1 MSNIASNIEA
11 VEPKGTSIEQIDSTP
26 EVLLE
31 VAPPQPVNAPR
42 PHYRDTVGLDGNL
55 PLLPKLLAALKKRT
69 ETAPN
74 YYGEPGQGDARI
86 VSIIS
91 VIVFIGLWALV
102 TGSGWIKPLFLPS
115 PMSVVDRLGDLAVN
129 GFSGVSLGEH
139 LAASLTR
146 VFGAFALAALTAIP
160 LGILIGTNVW
170 VRGVLDPLIEFY
182 RPLPPL
188 AYLPLVIIWL
198 GIDETSKITLIFLAM
213 FAPIALSA
221 RAGVTSAKSE
231 QIQAA
236 YSMGANKFQV
246 LYHVI
251 IKSAMPEILTGLRIG
266 IGFGWTTLVASE
278 MVAAQAGIGFMVLN
292 AAEFLVTD
300 VVIAGIIII
309 GLIAYSFD
317 LFMRWLEVKLV
328 PWKGY

>member
-1 MSNIASNIEA
+1 MSISQQSVILSKESSSSAELKE
-11 VEPKGTSIEQIDSTP
+11 VEYKPVKSYSEQETYAPEPHLIKLFGKIKAYTLTP
-26 EVLLE
+26 GE
-31 VAPPQPVNAPR
+31 
-42 PHYRDTVGLDGNL
+42 
-55 PLLPKLLAALKKRT
+55 
-69 ETAPN
+69 
-74 YYGEPGQGDARI
+74 YYGEPGQGNSRLI
-86 VSIIS
+86 SILSSICF
-91 VIVFIGLWALV
+91 VLLWALV
-102 TGSGWIKPLFLPS
+102 TEAGWVKPLFLPS
-115 PMSVVDRLGDLAVN
+115 PISVAERFVDLWVD
-129 GFSGVSLGEH
+129 GFAGVSLVDH
-139 LAASLTR
+139 LTSSLTR
-146 VFGAFALAALTAIP
+146 VFGAFLFAVLTAIP
-160 LGILIGTNVW
+160 VGILIGSNVW
-170 VRGVLDPLIEFY
+170 VRGIFDPLIEFY

-198 GIDETSKITLIFLAM
+198 GIDETSKITLIYLAM

-221 RAGVTSAKSE
+221 RAGVSSAKSE

-236 YSMGANKFQV
+236 YSMGASKAQV

-278 MVAAQAGIGFMVLN
+278 MVAAEAGIGYMVLN

-300 VVIAGIIII
+300 VVIAGIVII

-317 LFMRWLEVKLV
+317 LFMRYLEQKLV

>member
-1 MSNIASNIEA
+1 MNEAILKPSHDIMAPNQNNVLNESSSQSQSSKTTGPKQEASKIHN
-11 VEPKGTSIEQIDSTP
+11 TP
-26 EVLLE
+26 PFYLLI
-31 VAPPQPVNAPR
+31 QWIK
-42 PHYRDTVGLDGNL
+42 T
-55 PLLPKLLAALKKRT
+55 RT
-69 ETAPN
+69 LTPGN
-74 YYGEPGQGDARI
+74 YYGEPGQGN
-86 VSIIS
+86 SKLIS
-91 VIVFIGLWALV
+91 VASSLFFIGLWAFV
-102 TGSGWIKPLFLPS
+102 TEFGMVKPLFLPS
-115 PMSVVDRLGDLAVN
+115 PFAVFDRFIDLTIH

-139 LAASLTR
+139 LTASLSR
-146 VFGAFALAALTAIP
+146 VFGAFILAVITAVP
-160 LGILIGTNVW
+160 VGILIGSNVW
-170 VRGVLDPLIEFY
+170 VRGIFDPLIEFY

-198 GIDETSKITLIFLAM
+198 GIDETSKITLIYLAM

-221 RAGVTSAKSE
+221 RAGVNSARSE

-236 YSMGANKFQV
+236 YSMGASKTQV

-278 MVAAQAGIGFMVLN
+278 MVAAEAGIGFMVLN

-300 VVIAGIIII
+300 VVIAGIVMI
-309 GLIAYSFD
+309 GIIAYSFD
-317 LFMRWLEVKLV
+317 LFMRYLEKRLV

>member
-1 MSNIASNIEA
+1 MSYEQANRID
-11 VEPKGTSIEQIDSTP
+11 VTTVQTSSSELT
-26 EVLLE
+26 EVTYKPTKSYTE
-31 VAPPQPVNAPR
+31 EETYTPQPHLIR
-42 PHYRDTVGLDGNL
+42 
-55 PLLPKLLAALKKRT
+55 LLNKIKAYTLTPGQ
-69 ETAPN
+69 
-74 YYGEPGQGDARI
+74 YYGEPGQGNSRL
-86 VSIIS
+86 IS
-91 VIVFIGLWALV
+91 VLSAVSFIFIWALV
-102 TGSGWIKPLFLPS
+102 TELGWIKPLFLPS
-115 PMSVVDRLGDLAVN
+115 PFTVAARFADLWSE
-129 GFSGVSLGEH
+129 GFAGVSLAQH
-139 LAASLTR
+139 LNASLTR
-146 VFGAFALAALTAIP
+146 VFGAFLLAVLTAIP
-160 LGILIGTNVW
+160 VGILIGCNVW
-170 VRGVLDPLIEFY
+170 VRGIFDPLIEFY

-198 GIDETSKITLIFLAM
+198 GIDETSKITLIYLAM

-221 RAGVTSAKSE
+221 RAGVSSAKSE

-236 YSMGANKFQV
+236 YSMGATKTQV

-278 MVAAQAGIGFMVLN
+278 MVAADAGIGYMVLN

-317 LFMRWLEVKLV
+317 LFMRYMETKLV